1 MISPNNSPLG
11 ITNLLIFKGLTELD
25 IVRERSHRNRQFAD
39 NLQVDGSSVS
49 GGNEGVHPPV
59 GGFGQQVDEGL
70 QETNTE
76 VLEVFGRFH
85 FCRICEAHVALRRK
99 EEL

>member
-1 MISPNNSPLG
+1 M
-11 ITNLLIFKGLTELD
+11 
-25 IVRERSHRNRQFAD
+25 
-39 NLQVDGSSVS
+39 S

-76 VLEVFGRFH
+76 VLKVLRRLHLGRVG
-85 FCRICEAHVALRRK
+85 EAHVALRGGTDRQV
-99 EEL
+99 